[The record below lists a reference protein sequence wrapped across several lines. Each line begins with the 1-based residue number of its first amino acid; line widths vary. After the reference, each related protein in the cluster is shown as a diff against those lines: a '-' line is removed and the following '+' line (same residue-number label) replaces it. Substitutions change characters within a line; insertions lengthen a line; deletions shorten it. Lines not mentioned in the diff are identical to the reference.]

1 MVGFTVM
8 FTYYLLYQA
17 IPRYGV
23 LLFFP
28 KLTTPRNHPANHHS
42 TPQGKQQATMP
53 YPIWSHAVDRV
64 SGPQP
69 ARLVHIPRPVAN
81 QCQDQVLRAGG
92 GRSHVGCAKE
102 ITLCVPMENIVSVDL
117 QSFIEEETQKKV
129 SLYHNGEG
137 IVLPDS
143 VSILSRYPLFLNPK
157 DSTYNDGIS
166 DPMEYITY
174 TFENNVY

>member
-1 MVGFTVM
+1 ME
-8 FTYYLLYQA
+8 YPLYE
-17 IPRYGV
+17 
-23 LLFFP
+23 
-28 KLTTPRNHPANHHS
+28 S
-42 TPQGKQQATMP
+42 
-53 YPIWSHAVDRV
+53 S
-64 SGPQP
+64 
-69 ARLVHIPRPVAN
+69 
-81 QCQDQVLRAGG
+81 
-92 GRSHVGCAKE
+92 KE
-102 ITLCVPMENIVSVDL
+102 ITLCIPMENIVSVDL